1 MEAFSLAHALAIFA
15 AYCSADWLFTLYT
28 IAIVERRKLRAANVG
43 VGIYLLG
50 AFGTLSYVSDW
61 RYIIPMCIGGWVG
74 TYLSVWYEQRKDRK
88 ASARLTSNARLVR
101 SDP

>member
-1 MEAFSLAHALAIFA
+1 MEGFSWTHALAIFA
-15 AYCSADWLFTLYT
+15 AYCSTDWLFTIYT
-28 IAIVERRKLRAANVG
+28 VSIVERRKLLAANVG

-50 AFGTLSYVSDW
+50 AFGVLSYVGDW

-74 TYLSVWYEQRKDRK
+74 TYLSVWHEQWKDKK
-88 ASARLTSNARLVR
+88 ASAGIRSNTLLVR